1 MNIEER
7 CAAFAERY
15 RRLCAEEGVDVTDDD
30 LVDVANKLRSNI
42 VLGYARQKVQGGV
55 SIIEKTQRSQ
65 HVTF

>member
-15 RRLCAEEGVDVTDDD
+15 RKLCAEEGVEVTEED

-42 VLGYARQKVQGGV
+42 VLGYARQKLQGKV
-55 SIIEKTQRSQ
+55 SMSEKSQRSQ